1 MAEKNPRSRA
11 RELAVAALYR
21 FDLVNEAVEECL
33 DEVRRKRSYPR
44 EVRDYA
50 CKLISETTLN
60 LVAVDHQIQQSL
72 KGWEFLRLSP
82 VERAVLR
89 MATWELL
96 YSPDVPPKVSI
107 NEAVEIA
114 KRYGTEGSAK
124 FVNAVL
130 DTIYQR
136 KKNENPNHYAD
147 RSLLRSPRQP

>member
-1 MAEKNPRSRA
+1 MAEKNPRRRA

-21 FDLVNEAVEECL
+21 LDLVNDPVEDCVA
-33 DEVRRKRSYPR
+33 DVRRKRSYPK

-50 CKLISETTLN
+50 CKLISETALN
-60 LVAVDHQIQQSL
+60 LAAVDHQIRRSL
-72 KGWEFLRLSP
+72 KGWEFSRVSA

-107 NEAVEIA
+107 NEAIEIA

-130 DTIYQR
+130 DAIYQR
-136 KKNENPNHYAD
+136 EKDES
-147 RSLLRSPRQP
+147 R